1 MPGVRIVGI
10 GHYSPDNCISN
21 DYLASIVDTSDEWI
35 VKRTGIK
42 TRNLSQGEGSSE
54 LGAKAALNALKNSGC
69 SPEEIDLIIVATT
82 TPDSFTPSSACRIQG
97 MLGCI
102 NAAAFDISAACSGF
116 LYSLIIAN
124 NFLKQGE
131 RKKALLIGTEVLSRI
146 VDWSDRNTCIL
157 FGDGAG
163 TAVVEFSEEGN
174 GIMETCFGS
183 DGSLGDQSL
192 RAGRFKVVNPIC
204 KVDDSVENNYISMD
218 GKAIFKFA
226 VSIIPKI
233 VEELLEKSNL
243 DISDIKYIVPHQANM
258 RIIKDS
264 ARRLHVEMDKFFINL
279 DKYGNT
285 SAASIPIALS
295 EMSDQGL
302 LQRGDKIIVAGFG
315 GGLTWGGALIEW

>member
-1 MPGVRIVGI
+1 
-10 GHYSPDNCISN
+10 
-21 DYLASIVDTSDEWI
+21 
-35 VKRTGIK
+35 
-42 TRNLSQGEGSSE
+42 
-54 LGAKAALNALKNSGC
+54 
-69 SPEEIDLIIVATT
+69 
-82 TPDSFTPSSACRIQG
+82 
-97 MLGCI
+97 
-102 NAAAFDISAACSGF
+102 
-116 LYSLIIAN
+116 
-124 NFLKQGE
+124 
-131 RKKALLIGTEVLSRI
+131 
-146 VDWSDRNTCIL
+146 
-157 FGDGAG
+157 
-163 TAVVEFSEEGN
+163 
-174 GIMETCFGS
+174 METCFGS

-192 RAGRFKVVNPIC
+192 MAGRFKVVNPIC

>member
-1 MPGVRIVGI
+1 
-10 GHYSPDNCISN
+10 
-21 DYLASIVDTSDEWI
+21 
-35 VKRTGIK
+35 
-42 TRNLSQGEGSSE
+42 
-54 LGAKAALNALKNSGC
+54 
-69 SPEEIDLIIVATT
+69 
-82 TPDSFTPSSACRIQG
+82 
-97 MLGCI
+97 
-102 NAAAFDISAACSGF
+102 
-116 LYSLIIAN
+116 
-124 NFLKQGE
+124 
-131 RKKALLIGTEVLSRI
+131 
-146 VDWSDRNTCIL
+146 
-157 FGDGAG
+157 
-163 TAVVEFSEEGN
+163 
-174 GIMETCFGS
+174 
-183 DGSLGDQSL
+183 
-192 RAGRFKVVNPIC
+192 
-204 KVDDSVENNYISMD
+204 MD

>member
-1 MPGVRIVGI
+1 M
-10 GHYSPDNCISN
+10 
-21 DYLASIVDTSDEWI
+21 
-35 VKRTGIK
+35 
-42 TRNLSQGEGSSE
+42 
-54 LGAKAALNALKNSGC
+54 
-69 SPEEIDLIIVATT
+69 
-82 TPDSFTPSSACRIQG
+82 
-97 MLGCI
+97 
-102 NAAAFDISAACSGF
+102 
-116 LYSLIIAN
+116 
-124 NFLKQGE
+124 
-131 RKKALLIGTEVLSRI
+131 
-146 VDWSDRNTCIL
+146 
-157 FGDGAG
+157 
-163 TAVVEFSEEGN
+163 
-174 GIMETCFGS
+174 
-183 DGSLGDQSL
+183 
-192 RAGRFKVVNPIC
+192 VNPIC

>member
-1 MPGVRIVGI
+1 M
-10 GHYSPDNCISN
+10 
-21 DYLASIVDTSDEWI
+21 
-35 VKRTGIK
+35 
-42 TRNLSQGEGSSE
+42 
-54 LGAKAALNALKNSGC
+54 
-69 SPEEIDLIIVATT
+69 
-82 TPDSFTPSSACRIQG
+82 
-97 MLGCI
+97 
-102 NAAAFDISAACSGF
+102 
-116 LYSLIIAN
+116 
-124 NFLKQGE
+124 
-131 RKKALLIGTEVLSRI
+131 
-146 VDWSDRNTCIL
+146 
-157 FGDGAG
+157 
-163 TAVVEFSEEGN
+163 
-174 GIMETCFGS
+174 
-183 DGSLGDQSL
+183 
-192 RAGRFKVVNPIC
+192 VNPIC
-204 KVDDSVENNYISMD
+204 KVEDSVENNYIYMD

-279 DKYGNT
+279 DKHGNT

>member
-1 MPGVRIVGI
+1 MNVVKIVGV
-10 GHYSPDNCISN
+10 GHYCPENAVSN
-21 DYLASIVDTSDEWI
+21 DQLSNLVDTSHEWI
-35 VKRTGIK
+35 VKRTGICERK
-42 TRNLSQGEGSSE
+42 ISTGENTVD
-54 LGAKAALNALKNSGC
+54 LAVKASINAMKMANC
-69 SPEEIDLIIVATT
+69 TPEDIDLIVVATT
-82 TPDSFTPSSACRIQG
+82 SPDRIMPSTACSVQSV
-97 MLGCI
+97 LGCN
-102 NAAAFDISAACSGF
+102 NAAAFDVSAACSGF
-116 LYSLIIAN
+116 LYASIIAN
-124 NFLKQGE
+124 SLIKNGGGS
-131 RKKALLIGTEVLSRI
+131 KALVIGSEVLSRI
-146 VDWSDRNTCIL
+146 VNWNDRNTCVL

-163 TAVVEFSEEGN
+163 AAVVEFSEEGN

>member
-1 MPGVRIVGI
+1 M
-10 GHYSPDNCISN
+10 
-21 DYLASIVDTSDEWI
+21 
-35 VKRTGIK
+35 
-42 TRNLSQGEGSSE
+42 
-54 LGAKAALNALKNSGC
+54 
-69 SPEEIDLIIVATT
+69 
-82 TPDSFTPSSACRIQG
+82 
-97 MLGCI
+97 
-102 NAAAFDISAACSGF
+102 
-116 LYSLIIAN
+116 
-124 NFLKQGE
+124 
-131 RKKALLIGTEVLSRI
+131 
-146 VDWSDRNTCIL
+146 
-157 FGDGAG
+157 
-163 TAVVEFSEEGN
+163 
-174 GIMETCFGS
+174 
-183 DGSLGDQSL
+183 
-192 RAGRFKVVNPIC
+192 VNPIC
-204 KVDDSVENNYISMD
+204 KVEDSVENNYITMD

-279 DKYGNT
+279 DKHGNT

>member
-1 MPGVRIVGI
+1 MGGN
-10 GHYSPDNCISN
+10 YEK
-21 DYLASIVDTSDEWI
+21 SIYNQLMDVMA
-35 VKRTGIK
+35 R
-42 TRNLSQGEGSSE
+42 L
-54 LGAKAALNALKNSGC
+54 
-69 SPEEIDLIIVATT
+69 
-82 TPDSFTPSSACRIQG
+82 
-97 MLGCI
+97 
-102 NAAAFDISAACSGF
+102 
-116 LYSLIIAN
+116 
-124 NFLKQGE
+124 
-131 RKKALLIGTEVLSRI
+131 
-146 VDWSDRNTCIL
+146 
-157 FGDGAG
+157 
-163 TAVVEFSEEGN
+163 
-174 GIMETCFGS
+174 
-183 DGSLGDQSL
+183 
-192 RAGRFKVVNPIC
+192 
-204 KVDDSVENNYISMD
+204 DSVENNYITMD

-279 DKYGNT
+279 DKHGNT